1 MDTTPPTTPLTSRG
15 SKGIIEGPNPSG
27 TSLAGRHR
35 FLQYRPGLDGLRA
48 ICVLAVVA
56 YHFSPETW
64 TGGLLGVSVF
74 FTLSGYLITT
84 LLLLESERTG
94 TADLGAFW
102 ARRIRRLAP
111 AAIVTT
117 LVVLLLASWE
127 PWGWSNALRAS
138 DPVAAVWSYMN
149 WHQVSIAP
157 TAGLRIVH
165 PLSPYWS
172 LAVEEQFYA
181 IIGVIYLG
189 VRHLRRPAYA
199 MLGITAVAWIGGA
212 ATARFGDLS
221 PTMAEWG
228 THVRAPEI
236 AAGAILAC
244 VLFLMKRQPKGR
256 VAEILGW
263 AAFATLLALFLF
275 TAKTQWWL
283 FHGGFALVSVVSV
296 GVLIGLLADGPLSRV
311 LGWRPLALLGTM
323 SYAIYLVH
331 WPVRVAI
338 VPENV
343 GGLDGASLAAL
354 RLVVALVLAA
364 LLHFG
369 VERPFMKRFPA
380 SPRRVFLIW
389 IGVSLVVT
397 GLAYGLLT

>member
-1 MDTTPPTTPLTSRG
+1 METTPSTNNHSVG
-15 SKGIIEGPNPSG
+15 AEGPVSREA
-27 TSLAGRHR
+27 TQTELLAGRHR
-35 FLQYRPGLDGLRA
+35 FLPYRPGLDGLRA
-48 ICVLAVVA
+48 VCVFAVVA
-56 YHFSPETW
+56 YHFAPETW

-94 TADLGAFW
+94 TSDLGAFW

-117 LVVLLLASWE
+117 LVVLLIASWGQ
-127 PWGWSNALRAS
+127 WGWSNALRSS
-138 DPVAAVWSYMN
+138 DPIAAVWSYMN
-149 WHQVSIAP
+149 WHQISIAP

-189 VRHLRRPAYA
+189 VRHLKQPAIA
-199 MLGITAVAWIGGA
+199 MLAITACAWIGGA
-212 ATARFGDLS
+212 ATALFGNLS
-221 PTMAEWG
+221 TTMAEWG

-236 AAGAILAC
+236 AAGVILAC
-244 VLFLMKRQPKGR
+244 VLFLTKRQPRGR
-256 VAEILGW
+256 ATDILGW
-263 AAFATLLALFLF
+263 ASFATLLALFLLA
-275 TAKTQWWL
+275 AKTQWWL

-296 GVLIGLLADGPLSRV
+296 GVLIGLLSDSSLSRV
-311 LGWRPLALLGTM
+311 LGWRPLAFLGTM

-343 GGLDGASLAAL
+343 GGLDGLPLAAL
-354 RLVVALVLAA
+354 RLVVALALAA

-369 VERPFMKRFPA
+369 IERPFMRRFPA

-389 IGVSLVVT
+389 IAVSLAVT
-397 GLAYGLLT
+397 GLAYGLLS

>member
-1 MDTTPPTTPLTSRG
+1 METTPSTNNPSVG
-15 SKGIIEGPNPSG
+15 AEGPVSSEA
-27 TSLAGRHR
+27 TQTELLAGRHR
-35 FLQYRPGLDGLRA
+35 FLPYRPALDGLRA
-48 ICVLAVVA
+48 VCVFAVVA
-56 YHFSPETW
+56 YHFAPETW

-84 LLLLESERTG
+84 LLLLESDRTG
-94 TADLGAFW
+94 SADLGAFW

-117 LVVLLLASWE
+117 LVVMLLASWGQ
-127 PWGWSNALRAS
+127 WGWSNALRSS
-138 DPVAAVWSYMN
+138 DPIAAVWSYMN
-149 WHQVSIAP
+149 WHQISIAP

-189 VRHLRRPAYA
+189 VRHLKRPAFA
-199 MLGITAVAWIGGA
+199 MLAITTCAWIGGT
-212 ATARFGDLS
+212 ATARFGNLS
-221 PTMAEWG
+221 RTMAEWG

-236 AAGAILAC
+236 AAGVILAC
-244 VLFLMKRQPKGR
+244 VLFLTKRQPKGR
-256 VAEILGW
+256 AADLLGW
-263 AAFATLLALFLF
+263 ASFATLLALFVLA
-275 TAKTQWWL
+275 AKTQWWL

-296 GVLIGLLADGPLSRV
+296 GVLVGLLSDGSLSRV
-311 LGWRPLALLGTM
+311 LAWRPLAFLGTM

-343 GGLDGASLAAL
+343 GGLDGLPLAAL
-354 RLVVALVLAA
+354 RLVVALALAA

-369 VERPFMKRFPA
+369 IERPFMRRFPA
-380 SPRRVFLIW
+380 SPRRVFVIW
-389 IGVSLVVT
+389 IAVSLAVT
-397 GLAYGLLT
+397 GLAYGLLR